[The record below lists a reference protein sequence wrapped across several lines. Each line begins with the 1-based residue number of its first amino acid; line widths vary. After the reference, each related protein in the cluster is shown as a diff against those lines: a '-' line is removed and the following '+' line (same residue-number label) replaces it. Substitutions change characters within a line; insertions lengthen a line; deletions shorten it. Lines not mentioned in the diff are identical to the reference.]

1 MTLGVLPLYPGP
13 KAGLLTGPE
22 IPDHGVC
29 AERPRL
35 ADLGKES
42 GPTS

>member
-1 MTLGVLPLYPGP
+1 MTLGVLPHSGP

-22 IPDHGVC
+22 ISDHGVY

-35 ADLGKES
+35 VDLGKES